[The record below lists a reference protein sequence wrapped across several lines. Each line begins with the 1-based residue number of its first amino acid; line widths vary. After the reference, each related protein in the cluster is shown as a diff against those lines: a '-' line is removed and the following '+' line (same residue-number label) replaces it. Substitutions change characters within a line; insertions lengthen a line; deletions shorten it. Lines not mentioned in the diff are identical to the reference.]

1 MISHRDLVMAQEHYW
16 DLRREADKERLI
28 RRVRPAK
35 ESGNRLHRRVLSWLG
50 GQLIMWGHGLQARY
64 GKSATLISNHTS

>member
-28 RRVRPAK
+28 RQARRAK
-35 ESGNRLHRRVLSWLG
+35 ESGNGLHRCALSWLG
-50 GQLIMWGHGLQARY
+50 GQLIVWGHSLQARY
-64 GKSATLISNHTS
+64 GKPATLISNHTS